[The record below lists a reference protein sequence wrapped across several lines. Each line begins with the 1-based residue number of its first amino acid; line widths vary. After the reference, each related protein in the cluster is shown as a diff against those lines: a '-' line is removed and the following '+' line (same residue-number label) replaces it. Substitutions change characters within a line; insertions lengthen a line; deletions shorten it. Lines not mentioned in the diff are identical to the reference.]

1 MTVPSVTVRVE
12 RGIGWMELDVPGTSV
27 NSISPTV
34 RDELDAAVARL
45 GRDDDVRVLVLV
57 SRKPDCFIAGADIES
72 FVTLRTRIEAHQFV
86 RAGQDVI
93 SHLERMGKPVV
104 AAIHGACLGVGLE
117 LALAC
122 TYRVA
127 TEDPCTAVGLPE
139 VQIGILPAA
148 GGCQRLPRLI
158 GVQRAL
164 DLILSGKMVPAVR
177 AHRLGIVDEVVHP
190 SILDHVAEEAAA
202 RLANG
207 WRPKRRHLSLRT
219 LVTERNPVGRRVVFG
234 TARSKIEKKTG
245 GHYPAP
251 LAAVQAVEH
260 GLTHGV
266 EAGLDIE
273 ATLFAELAVGGVSR
287 NLVRIFFATNA
298 LKKASGIDGVAPAPR
313 RIANLGVIGAGFMG
327 AAVGGMAALKAGA
340 DVRFRDRDLAS
351 VGLAARMR

>member
-164 DLILSGKMVPAVR
+164 DLILSGKTVPAVR

-190 SILDHVAEEAAA
+190 SILDRVAEEERDAA
-202 RLANG
+202 R
-207 WRPKRRHLSLRT
+207 
-219 LVTERNPVGRRVVFG
+219 VV
-234 TARSKIEKKTG
+234 
-245 GHYPAP
+245 HP
-251 LAAVQAVEH
+251 L
-260 GLTHGV
+260 
-266 EAGLDIE
+266 
-273 ATLFAELAVGGVSR
+273 
-287 NLVRIFFATNA
+287 
-298 LKKASGIDGVAPAPR
+298 
-313 RIANLGVIGAGFMG
+313 
-327 AAVGGMAALKAGA
+327 
-340 DVRFRDRDLAS
+340 
-351 VGLAARMR
+351 